1 MKHKLIMEN
10 WRRFMTESED
20 DDVRDTYD
28 DEVVK
33 RNEKQSKKAR
43 KQMGLSEESDK
54 DPEKPH
60 DDGDEHDER
69 CDYIDC
75 DGDDE
80 SVDEAKNKDGRDRGL
95 DGKACWKG
103 YKHAGSEDTDG
114 DGEPDKD
121 KCVPIKEKKKT
132 DKDRMKANAPRYIKQ
147 GEPGYG
153 KKQKVVK
160 ACKKGD
166 DCKIVRFGD
175 ANMENKSDN
184 ADNKSN
190 FRSRHNCADK
200 KDKHTAGYWAC
211 KDW

>member
-10 WRRFMTESED
+10 WRRFMTESD
-20 DDVRDTYD
+20 DDNVRDTYD

-80 SVDEAKNKDGRDRGL
+80 PVDEAKKKGV
-95 DGKACWKG
+95 DGKECWKG

-114 DGEPDKD
+114 DGKADKD
-121 KCVPIKEKKKT
+121 KCVPMEEEKKKS
-132 DKDRMKANAPRYIKQ
+132 DKDRMKCNAPRYIRK

-160 ACKKGD
+160 ACKDGKE
-166 DCKIVRFGD
+166 KIIRFGD
-175 ANMENKSDN
+175 ANMENKSDSE
-184 ADNKSN
+184 DNKSN
-190 FRSRHNCADK
+190 FRSRHNCSDK
-200 KDKHTAGYWAC
+200 KDKFTAGYWSC